1 MTHSLH
7 RRGDRDSLSR
17 DFVVLGC
24 PATGVNKKG
33 SRPKTQ
39 QFLSVC
45 HKHGCVNLGD
55 MKTGN
60 IYTTTMDNILDRV
73 SDGTIVECTFD
84 NKDKVVALIKEFA
97 KNKPGISIIIS
108 GITDVVQEIMNEA
121 GLGYIHSLEYSLG
134 TWGQTDRLP
143 DFEILE
149 LTTMC
154 GHGMIAENLID
165 KNVRD
170 LKRGRKTLDEA
181 VLDVTKCCTCG
192 NLNLTRARELFKK
205 ILPLYTINSLYQN

>member
-1 MTHSLH
+1 
-7 RRGDRDSLSR
+7 
-17 DFVVLGC
+17 VV
-24 PATGVNKKG
+24 
-33 SRPKTQ
+33 S
-39 QFLSVC
+39 
-45 HKHGCVNLGD
+45 
-55 MKTGN
+55 
-60 IYTTTMDNILDRV
+60 
-73 SDGTIVECTFD
+73 
-84 NKDKVVALIKEFA
+84 LIKEFA
-97 KNKPGISIIIS
+97 KKKPGISIIIS

-134 TWGQTDRLP
+134 TWGQVDRLP

-154 GHGMIAENLID
+154 GHAMIATNLID

>member
-1 MTHSLH
+1 MTHTLH
-7 RRGDRDSLSR
+7 RRGDRESLSQ
-17 DFVVLGC
+17 DFVIIGC

-39 QFLSVC
+39 KFLSIC

-60 IYTTTMDNILDRV
+60 IYTTTMEDILNKV
-73 SDGTIVECTFD
+73 TDGTIVECTFD
-84 NKDKVVALIKEFA
+84 NKDKVVALVQGLVRD
-97 KNKPGISIIIS
+97 KPGISVTIS
-108 GITDVVQEIMNEA
+108 GVTDIVQEILHEA
-121 GLGYIHSLEYSLG
+121 GLGTIHSLEYSLG

-154 GHGMIAENLID
+154 GHAMVAENLID
-165 KNVRD
+165 KLIRD
-170 LKRGRKTLDEA
+170 IKRGRKTLDEA
-181 VLDVTKCCTCG
+181 VLEITKCCTCG
-192 NLNLTRARELFKK
+192 LINLTRARKLFEK
-205 ILPLYTINSLYQN
+205 ILPIYTVRALY